1 MLNLLYLFKWI
12 FPISD
17 WHICNLS
24 ATFVSSCGPSHPRS
38 WSWWAGQR
46 AASHHFTLRRQ
57 PHIAPTNCSKADM
70 FTSPTQSNH
79 CQYSDTGVA
88 PISTCQSCEV
98 SSWWM
103 TSGKI
108 RWAGSGIRKERCFRL
123 QIPRCSNSRPLQS
136 GLPLVTDC
144 SWLPTAEWRALGSVT
159 NWHEQPPPQ
168 ASPPNHPLNSSHR
181 RHPHAWPPWVFP
193 VSDVPGGVT
202 EHQPIHFLGVQD
214 VCRQVGFLCGGGDS
228 GSGKSLG
235 LFVSS
240 DKIYT
245 IQPSGSFTKQSNFM
259 VLGK

>member
-1 MLNLLYLFKWI
+1 MKICSLL
-12 FPISD
+12 P
-17 WHICNLS
+17 
-24 ATFVSSCGPSHPRS
+24 PSQITVNILTQVLLQFLRVKVAKYPPGGWRLGRS
-38 WSWWAGQR
+38 GGQ
-46 AASHHFTLRRQ
+46 AQAFGRRV
-57 PHIAPTNCSKADM
+57 CL
-70 FTSPTQSNH
+70 
-79 CQYSDTGVA
+79 
-88 PISTCQSCEV
+88 
-98 SSWWM
+98 
-103 TSGKI
+103 
-108 RWAGSGIRKERCFRL
+108 RL